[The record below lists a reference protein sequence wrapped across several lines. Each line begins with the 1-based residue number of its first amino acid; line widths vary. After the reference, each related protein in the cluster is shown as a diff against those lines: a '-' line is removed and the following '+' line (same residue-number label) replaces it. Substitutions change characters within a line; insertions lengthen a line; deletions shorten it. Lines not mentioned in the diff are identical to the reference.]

1 MNTAT
6 EERTVDMLD
15 ITPVPY
21 STHNTPALQGSREI
35 TTEAPAKGS
44 PLAGALAFLQA
55 GGNPEQ
61 LREMMQ
67 LEREWKADL
76 AKQAFNDA
84 MAAFKLEAIVII
96 KDKTVSYP
104 TQRKDGSVGAN
115 TSYKH
120 ATLGNVVETVMPRLA
135 AHGLSHSWNPR
146 READRVV
153 VTCTITHKQ
162 GHSESVT
169 LDAPLDS
176 SGSKNNIQA
185 MGSSVSYLSRYTFLS
200 ICGLATKEMDD
211 DAKGA
216 GGDPA
221 AERLQT
227 WELKARS
234 AATARDLHEVRR
246 EGTKAFQ
253 EAKDREGYSAFAIA
267 IKARAAQLEVSHA

>member
-1 MNTAT
+1 MNTDT
-6 EERTVDMLD
+6 EELTIDMLD
-15 ITPVPY
+15 ATPV
-21 STHNTPALQGSREI
+21 THNAPALQGSREVA
-35 TTEAPAKGS
+35 TEAPAKGS

-84 MAAFKLEAIVII
+84 MAAFKQEAIVII

-104 TQRKDGSVGAN
+104 TQRKDGTQGTN

-146 READRVV
+146 REGDRVV

-211 DAKGA
+211 DGRGA
-216 GGDPA
+216 GMGGDVTA
-221 AERLQT
+221 DRLQEWT
-227 WELKARS
+227 DKVN
-234 AATARDLHEVRR
+234 AAINVLALNETRKMANA
-246 EGTKAFQ
+246 AFA
-253 EAKDREGYSAFAIA
+253 EAKDYDGWNAFKTIYTARRAVLEG
-267 IKARAAQLEVSHA
+267 AQK